1 MSMDALRFEFAI
13 ADFDI
18 GLLPVDAAVLKGNPD
33 LLREAIEGYL
43 GDYFKR
49 VGGEASIVASGD
61 AVSVT
66 WTPYAVSDFD
76 NLKRHALA
84 LLKEGAAAQA
94 RPIIET
100 LLKRGKADSDLA
112 MNYGMALSDL
122 GMAAEAAE
130 LLERLVKAEPGNAS
144 AWNALGV
151 AYWKLERL
159 DAAGRA
165 LDRAY
170 ELTPGDGHVLKNHGA
185 LLLKKS
191 PAGALPLLSEAV
203 RLLPGDQSAL
213 YNLGLCLHR
222 TSDFEKAFGALRGA
236 VDAAPYSALAETCR
250 ELLSQWS
257 MENLRQEAPAGVKMD
272 AVMYCLAALR
282 GLAGMDENR
291 RKSITAEIA
300 LLGRDGL
307 DIAGSNKK
315 YSLRTM
321 TGKFS
326 GMELLAW
333 MFVGMKQ
340 LVPDAD
346 PGIDLRQEY
355 DLALDLFK
363 GRGGK

>member
-1 MSMDALRFEFAI
+1 MSMDALRFEFRI
-13 ADFDI
+13 SDFDL

-33 LLREAIEGYL
+33 LLRESIEAYF

-49 VGGEASIVASGD
+49 VGGEANIVATRET
-61 AVSVT
+61 VSVT
-66 WTPYAVSDFD
+66 WTPFAVSDFD
-76 NLKRHALA
+76 NLKRHALD

-100 LLKRGKADSDLA
+100 LLRQGQADSDLA
-112 MNYGMALSDL
+112 LNYAMALSDL
-122 GMAAEAAE
+122 GMAQDAAG
-130 LLERLVKAEPGNAS
+130 LLERLTQAEPGNAS

-151 AYWKLERL
+151 AYWKLQRL
-159 DAAGRA
+159 DEAGSV
-165 LDRAY
+165 LERAY
-170 ELTPGDGHVLKNHGA
+170 ELAPEDGHVLKNHGA

-191 PAGALPLLSEAV
+191 PADALPILSEAV

-222 TSDFEKAFGALRGA
+222 TGEFEKAFAVLRSA

-282 GLAGMDENR
+282 GLAGMDNDR

-307 DIAGSNKK
+307 DIAGSDKK

-321 TGKFS
+321 PGRFS
-326 GMELLAW
+326 GLELLAW

-340 LVPDAD
+340 LAPDAD

-363 GRGGK
+363 GRKG

>member
-1 MSMDALRFEFAI
+1 MDALRFEFAI
-13 ADFDI
+13 ADFDL
-18 GLLPVDAAVLKGNPD
+18 GLLPVDASVLKGNPD
-33 LLREAIEGYL
+33 LLRESIEGYL
-43 GDYFKR
+43 GDCFKR
-49 VGGEASIVASGD
+49 VGGEANIVARGD

-66 WTPYAVSDFD
+66 WTPFAVSDFD

-100 LLKRGKADSDLA
+100 LLKRGKPDSDLA
-112 MNYGMALSDL
+112 LNYGMVLSDL
-122 GMAAEAAE
+122 GYAADAAE
-130 LLERLVKAEPGNAS
+130 LLERLAKTEPGNAS

-159 DAAGRA
+159 DDAGLA
-165 LDRAY
+165 LERAY
-170 ELTPGDGHVLKNHGA
+170 ALAPGDGHVLKNHGA

-191 PAGALPLLSEAV
+191 PADALPILSEAV
-203 RLLPGDQSAL
+203 RLLPEDQSAL

-222 TSDFEKAFGALRGA
+222 TGDFEKAFAFLRRA

-282 GLAGMDENR
+282 GLAGMDETR

-307 DIAGSNKK
+307 DIAGSDKK

-321 TGKFS
+321 PGRFS
-326 GMELLAW
+326 GLELLAW

-340 LVPDAD
+340 LAPDAD

-355 DLALDLFK
+355 ALAFDLFK

>member
-13 ADFDI
+13 ADFDL
-18 GLLPVDAAVLKGNPD
+18 GLLPVDASVLKGNPD
-33 LLREAIEGYL
+33 ILRESIEGYL
-43 GDYFKR
+43 GDCFKR
-49 VGGEASIVASGD
+49 VGGEANIVARGD

-66 WTPYAVSDFD
+66 WTPFAVSDFD

-100 LLKRGKADSDLA
+100 LLKRGKPDSDLA
-112 MNYGMALSDL
+112 LNYAMALSDL
-122 GMAAEAAE
+122 GLAQDAVG
-130 LLERLVKAEPGNAS
+130 LLERLAQAEPGNAS

-159 DAAGRA
+159 DEAGKA
-165 LDRAY
+165 LERAY
-170 ELTPGDGHVLKNHGA
+170 ALAPEDGHVLKNHGA
-185 LLLKKS
+185 LLLKRSVSDARPILAK
-191 PAGALPLLSEAV
+191 AAE
-203 RLLPGDQSAL
+203 LLPNDQSAL

-222 TSDFEKAFGALRGA
+222 TGDFEKAFGVLRRA
-236 VDAAPYSALAETCR
+236 VDVSPYSALAETCR

-282 GLAGMDENR
+282 GFAGMDEAR

-307 DIAGSNKK
+307 DIAGSDKK

-321 TGKFS
+321 PGKFS
-326 GMELLAW
+326 GLELLAW
-333 MFVGMKQ
+333 MYAGMKQ
-340 LVPDAD
+340 LAPGAD
-346 PGIDLRQEY
+346 PGIDLGREY
-355 DLALDLFK
+355 DLAMDLFK
-363 GRGGK
+363 GRKG